1 MDNVSSGISL
11 LESRI
16 IKLLNKLKE
25 NHLSLS
31 TLQEQNDFLINQN
44 KELGDQL
51 QFLKEENKSLKIA
64 NNLLG
69 SNEGKPQVKAKINN
83 LIKEVDYCISQL
95 SEMNVNE

>member
-16 IKLLNKLKE
+16 IQLLNKLKE

-31 TLQEQNDFLINQN
+31 TLQEQNDFLMNQN